1 VHGGCSGNER
11 VIGQIAGFRVAM
23 KVAEIREFGKKL
35 VIVGGIKYEA
45 GRAETQV
52 GFVKV
57 LENALNRME
66 QVLEEE
72 CEYLARTEKRMADIL
87 AEIAKP
93 FDKVERLELLKQRQ
107 REIEAELDLSKGEN
121 TAIDEIECT
130 A

>member
-1 VHGGCSGNER
+1 
-11 VIGQIAGFRVAM
+11 M

-107 REIEAELDLSKGEN
+107 RGIEAELDLSKGEN
-121 TAIDEIECT
+121 PAIDEIECT